1 MTTFRAESPD
11 PAFTRGSKGSTGAP
25 HLALIAVQ
33 FMFGTWPILGKV
45 ILRTIPSAG
54 LVAVRVAGAAIAFLL
69 LQRKAGKLWSMPRRD
84 LAWLFLCSLLGIAVN
99 QFLYVTGISLTTI
112 INATLLSTTI
122 PVFTLIISI
131 LAGYDRPSFRRLV
144 GIALA
149 GCGVIYLVNPFRADF
164 SSQTTVGNVLLVASS
179 FCYGAY
185 IALSKDLVKR
195 YGALNVITWIFLLAA
210 VVTVPV
216 GALGLRGGVL
226 QRVPA
231 TAWLIVLYIIL
242 VPTVAAYYLNAWALG
257 KVAPTTVAVYIY
269 LQPLIAFGLAPVL
282 LGESWNRRTLVAT
295 LFIFA
300 GVGIVIK
307 RGRSQAIKEVAEHPD
322 ALAH

>member
-1 MTTFRAESPD
+1 MTTFRAEPHD
-11 PAFTRGSKGSTGAP
+11 RAIAREPKGTTAAP

-131 LAGYDRPSFRRLV
+131 LAGYDRPSFRRLL

-179 FCYGAY
+179 FCYGA
-185 IALSKDLVKR
+185 
-195 YGALNVITWIFLLAA
+195 LNVITWIFVLAA

-226 QRVPA
+226 QSVPV

-257 KVAPTTVAVYIY
+257 RVAPTTVAVYIY